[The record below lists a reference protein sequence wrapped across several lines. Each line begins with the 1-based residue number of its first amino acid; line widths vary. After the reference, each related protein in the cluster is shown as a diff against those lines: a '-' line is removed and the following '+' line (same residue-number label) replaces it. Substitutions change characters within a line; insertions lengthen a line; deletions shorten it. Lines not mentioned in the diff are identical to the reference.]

1 MYIKHILSK
10 YHEPI
15 KKNHLHFI
23 LLLFKKLEPR
33 DQGKSY
39 GLEKNHTNK
48 KYKIQNDHVM
58 VFACKYFN
66 SIHKHISHLNILT
79 MNLFGWPIIKIS
91 YQSF

>member
-23 LLLFKKLEPR
+23 LLLFKKLEPH

-48 KYKIQNDHVM
+48 NIKYKTTMSWFLHASISIQN
-58 VFACKYFN
+58 
-66 SIHKHISHLNILT
+66 INIYHT
-79 MNLFGWPIIKIS
+79 
-91 YQSF
+91 